1 MRGIY
6 LIAISVFISV
16 TATLLLSGQSPK
28 IVVIDRDEIFKS
40 MIVQIQQATANDDE
54 EAMMA
59 KLQKYKNTKEL
70 LDREISKIAKKRNFI
85 ILPKNNVIGGEDL
98 TNQAKELLSDL
109 IKETK
114 VIDIYLILIIHQS
127 S

>member
-1 MRGIY
+1 MRDIY

-70 LDREISKIAKKRNFI
+70 LDREITKIAKKRNFI

-114 VIDIYLILIIHQS
+114 VNDDQK
-127 S
+127 